1 MLAYAARPASAYPRG
16 MPIRFRK
23 LEPRDRAAVAE
34 LFTEFQAG
42 FVAMDPLGRTRAE
55 PGYGESALAEAE
67 RLVGSSSG
75 LFAVAEDEDGIQG
88 FIVVTVHRTT
98 RLQELEGPSETWGRV
113 DELYVRSP
121 ARGRGVGRELMEH
134 AERFLRDAGCT
145 SIRVSVFAPN
155 VVVHAF
161 YRGLGFTDRDID
173 LIKLV
178 D

>member
-42 FVAMDPLGRTRAE
+42 LVTMDPLGRTRAE

-98 RLQELEGPSETWGRV
+98 RLQELEGPSET
-113 DELYVRSP
+113 
-121 ARGRGVGRELMEH
+121 
-134 AERFLRDAGCT
+134 
-145 SIRVSVFAPN
+145 
-155 VVVHAF
+155 
-161 YRGLGFTDRDID
+161 
-173 LIKLV
+173 
-178 D
+178 